1 MDHWEEWQKV
11 YQHGTIVIWPPAE
24 AREIV
29 NHQREKYDPVSA
41 SFCGA
46 HITLTQPLLNPLSDA
61 EWGNIQDILRGF
73 PAFEIQYGPIKSF
86 LPYPCI
92 WYEIQPGDK
101 ILALRH
107 ALHQMGY
114 FNLSLKHTDVFIP
127 HMSIT
132 EGLSGPPVDE
142 ELLTI
147 LQEQSSQG
155 SFVCQDAVHIV
166 PDESFCF
173 GVEKRLSL
181 DGGK

>member
-11 YQHGTIVIWPPAE
+11 YQHGTIVILPPD
-24 AREIV
+24 EIRNVV
-29 NHQREKYDPVSA
+29 NGQRETYDPVTA
-41 SFCGA
+41 SFCEA
-46 HITLTQPLLNPLSDA
+46 HITLTQPLLNPLSDT
-61 EWGNIQDILRGF
+61 EWGNIQDMLRRF

-92 WYEIQPGDK
+92 WYEIQPADK
-101 ILALRH
+101 ILALRN
-107 ALHQMGY
+107 ALHQTGY
-114 FNLSLKHTDVFIP
+114 FNLSLKHTDDFIP

-155 SFVCQDAVHIV
+155 SFICQDAVHIV

-173 GVEKRLSL
+173 GVVKRLPL